1 MKLTVERRI
10 RLNATTGGA
19 GVTGIFRWLL
29 ALWLGFGGVLHAT
42 EGKTVTVFERDGRSY
57 VGAKSLAAVLQIG
70 LKPLPGRPEFAVC
83 YQERCAVVRSV
94 VAAANGDQLVEVEAL
109 AEALDAEAIF
119 DAGRK
124 SVGFR
129 FSKAATTESV
139 GPPQIG
145 GFAPNF
151 KLTTLTGGVVSLADF
166 RGRRVLINSWASWCG
181 CRNDLPVW
189 QKFYEQH
196 CGGNFEILS
205 VAVDVQGAKV
215 VRPYVE
221 KAGVTFTV
229 AVDETD
235 VLGRAFGMKHT
246 PVSLLVDELGILR
259 AQGGGPRAD
268 FLAQVE
274 AVLKEPV
281 SDLHKETRAVLPAEA
296 KAELEKAV
304 AASPH
309 DCRTRLALAE
319 RLIAER
325 EFGAAAKQL
334 DRAAE
339 LKPQST
345 EVHFLSGQLLL
356 LQDQREAALAK
367 FREALQLDPANWRI
381 RKQIWAVENPDKF
394 YSRHNPDYGW
404 QKRQLEEER
413 TPGTPAAP

>member
-1 MKLTVERRI
+1 
-10 RLNATTGGA
+10 
-19 GVTGIFRWLL
+19 
-29 ALWLGFGGVLHAT
+29 
-42 EGKTVTVFERDGRSY
+42 
-57 VGAKSLAAVLQIG
+57 
-70 LKPLPGRPEFAVC
+70 LPGRMEFAMC
-83 YQERCAVVRSV
+83 YQERCAAVQSV
-94 VAAANGDQLVEVEAL
+94 VATNGEQLVDVQAL
-109 AEALDAEAIF
+109 AKALDAAAIF

-124 SVGFR
+124 SVGFD
-129 FSKAATTESV
+129 FSKSAPTASV
-139 GPPQIG
+139 GQPQIG

-151 KLTTLTGGVVSLADF
+151 KLTTLTGEVVTLADY

-189 QKFYEQH
+189 QKFFKQH
-196 CGGNFEILS
+196 RAKQFEILS

-221 KAGVTFTV
+221 EAGVTFTV

-246 PVSLLVDELGILR
+246 PVSFLVDELGILR

-274 AVLKEPV
+274 AVLNEPV
-281 SDLHKETRAVLPAEA
+281 SDLHKESRPVLPANS

-304 AASPH
+304 TASPN
-309 DCRTRLALAE
+309 DSRSRLALAE
-319 RLIAER
+319 RLVSER
-325 EFGAAAKQL
+325 EFAAALKHL
-334 DRAAE
+334 GVAAE
-339 LKPQST
+339 LQPQAAD
-345 EVHFLSGQLLL
+345 VWFLSGQVLL

-367 FREALQLDPANWRI
+367 FRQALQLDPANWRI

-394 YSRHNPDYGW
+394 YSKRNPDYGW
-404 QKRQLEEER
+404 QKRQLEQER

>member
-1 MKLTVERRI
+1 M
-10 RLNATTGGA
+10 
-19 GVTGIFRWLL
+19 FRWLL
-29 ALWLGFGGVLHAT
+29 VIWLSFGGILHAT
-42 EGKTVTVFERDGRSY
+42 EGKTVTVVEQDGRTY
-57 VGAKSLAAVLQIG
+57 VAAKSLADVLQIG
-70 LKPLPGRPEFAVC
+70 LKPLPGRAEFAVC
-83 YQERCAVVRSV
+83 YQERCALVSAVI
-94 VAAANGDQLVEVEAL
+94 AAANGDQLVEVQAL
-109 AEALDAEAIF
+109 AKALDAEAIF
-119 DAGRK
+119 AAGRK
-124 SVGFR
+124 SVGFK
-129 FSKAATTESV
+129 FSKSAMT
-139 GPPQIG
+139 GPGGPSQIG

-151 KLTTLTGGVVSLADF
+151 KLTTLTGGAVSLADF

-196 CGGNFEILS
+196 RAGNFEILS

-246 PVSLLVDELGILR
+246 PVSFLVDELGILR

-274 AVLKEPV
+274 AVLKEAV
-281 SDLHKETRAVLPAEA
+281 SDLHKETRAVLPADS

-304 AASPH
+304 AASP
-309 DCRTRLALAE
+309 DDWRSRLALAE
-319 RLIAER
+319 RLVSER
-325 EFGAAAKQL
+325 EFGGAAKQL
-334 DRAAE
+334 DMAAE
-339 LKPQST
+339 LKPQSAD
-345 EVHFLSGQLLL
+345 VHFLSGQVLL

-367 FREALQLDPANWRI
+367 FRQALQLDPANWRI

-394 YSRHNPDYGW
+394 YSKQNPDYGW

-413 TPGTPAAP
+413 TPGTPATP